1 MIMTVQQSLITIA
14 VIALGTMLTRFLPF
28 LLFPDGRPVPKY
40 VQYLGVA
47 LPPAVLGLLVVYCYK
62 NVNFLSGNHGLPE
75 LLAGLS
81 VLIAHK
87 LKKNM
92 FLSIVVGTAVYM
104 ILIRL
109 PVFAA
114 V

>member
-1 MIMTVQQSLITIA
+1 MTMTLQQSLITIG
-14 VIALGTMLTRFLPF
+14 VIMLGTMLTRFLPF

-40 VQYLGVA
+40 VQFLGRA

-62 NVNFLSGNHGLPE
+62 NVSFTSGNHGLPE
-75 LLAGLS
+75 LLAGLA
-81 VLIAHK
+81 VVVIHK

-92 FLSIVVGTAVYM
+92 YLSILTGTVFYM

-109 PVFAA
+109 PVFTG
-114 V
+114 